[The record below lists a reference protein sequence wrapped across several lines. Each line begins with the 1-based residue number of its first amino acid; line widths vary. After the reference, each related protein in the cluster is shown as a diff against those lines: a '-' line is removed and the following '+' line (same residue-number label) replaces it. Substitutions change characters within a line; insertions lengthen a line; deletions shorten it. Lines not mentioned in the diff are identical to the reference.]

1 MTAPLIQVDNLCV
14 RYGAVEALTDIS
26 LAVMP
31 GTITSLVG
39 SNGAGKSTTLKAIS
53 GLVKPVSGSIRY
65 ITHDLLK
72 LRAESRSELGIA
84 HVPEGRLVFAS
95 MTVTENLL
103 LGAYIQRDKRAIDRD
118 IDELHELFPILKTR
132 AKQLAGTL
140 SGGEQQMLAIGR
152 ALMSRPQCLILDEPT
167 MGLAPQM
174 IDRVL
179 EAVASIRDKGITV
192 LMVEQNALEA
202 IAIADSAYV
211 LRQGRLVY
219 QGSGASLD
227 VDLLKQLYLGGG
239 AATPVTGV
247 A

>member
-1 MTAPLIQVDNLCV
+1 MTAPLITVDKLCV
-14 RYGAVEALTDIS
+14 RYGAVEALNNLS
-26 LAVMP
+26 LEVMP

-53 GLVKPVSGSIRY
+53 GLVKPISGSIRY
-65 ITHDLLK
+65 LNRDLLK
-72 LRAESRSELGIA
+72 VRAESRTELGIA

-103 LGAYIQRDKRAIDRD
+103 LGAYIQRDKRAIERD
-118 IDELHELFPILKTR
+118 IAEMHALFPILNTR

-179 EAVASIRDKGITV
+179 EAVVSIRAKGITV

-202 IAIADSAYV
+202 IAIADRAYV
-211 LRQGRLVY
+211 LRQGQLVY
-219 QGSGASLD
+219 QGTGQSLD
-227 VDLLKQLYLGGG
+227 ADTLKQLYLGG
-239 AATPVTGV
+239 APATVTGV

>member
-1 MTAPLIQVDNLCV
+1 MTAPLIELNNLYV
-14 RYGAVEALTDIS
+14 RYGAVEALTDVS
-26 LAVMP
+26 LKVMP
-31 GTITSLVG
+31 GAITSLVG

-53 GLVKPVSGSIRY
+53 GLVKPTSGAIRY
-65 ITHDLLK
+65 LTHDLL
-72 LRAESRSELGIA
+72 RARPEQRTELGIA

-118 IDELHELFPILKTR
+118 IEEMQALFPILQTR

-140 SGGEQQMLAIGR
+140 SGGEQQMLAIAR

-179 EAVASIRDKGITV
+179 EAVVSIRDKGITV

-219 QGSGASLD
+219 QGTGQSLD
-227 VDLLKQLYLGGG
+227 ADTLKQLYLGGG
-239 AATPVTGV
+239 PAL
-247 A
+247 